1 MSLLITTVLIVSQDD
16 DVADDDDEMLEV
28 TPEVQMFFGNHFMAG
43 GDDEAE
49 DDHRA
54 ELRRRLRVAEEVARK
69 MRLETSDHHLHDKM
83 NGSDLNGDI
92 PSSSVS
98 QKGYYCRL
106 CGHSAPNGASLFAH
120 LLYPHYA
127 HLWRTEIPHR
137 ANKYDCRQCPYQT
150 TKRQHFVMHV
160 ARVHDDLKKKMEA
173 LGENLDILDN
183 LSPKTQTPHT
193 DLIPSVIAKQ
203 RISDDAFAAE
213 ESNQSP
219 FTSREEAIDS
229 PASKSN
235 YSPSTKDMIA
245 ASQKDFMGDFSP
257 SKAASLAAAFSSSQ
271 AMVAAATAAALSDP
285 AYGLLPN
292 RFPRGFKPWVKCRLC
307 GKGWKGKDNFFTHLV
322 STHFKYLWAAEV
334 PKHADMFQCHVGT
347 CNYQSKYRY
356 NFLFHLAGKHKQL
369 KQKLASE
376 GIPLDVLVPVET
388 DGSEFDTPSMVAAGA
403 NGGGTNALVEALKR
417 SKLMLAHQQQLR
429 LSEGLVSPSLMK
441 LSGLGRGGGKP
452 QSPTS
457 SSNNTRLVCRVCH
470 KVILVTFCFFVVK
483 YVVSGRLQVM
493 SFVTHTRA
501 TKQVQILHESF

>member
-1 MSLLITTVLIVSQDD
+1 MPAHSTCRYVRLNTLNLVSSPPILVSCFLCEMLCHFPEYEISTLIFFQDE
-16 DVADDDDEMLEV
+16 DVADDEDEMLEV

-43 GDDEAE
+43 GDDDE
-49 DDHRA
+49 DDRRN
-54 ELRRRLRVAEEVARK
+54 ELRRRIHEEVAKK
-69 MRLETSDHHLHDKM
+69 MRSAELEHHPHEKM
-83 NGSDLNGDI
+83 NGHDLNGDSH
-92 PSSSVS
+92 SS
-98 QKGYYCRL
+98 KGYYCRL
-106 CGHSAPNGASLFAH
+106 CGHTAPNGASLFAH

-137 ANKYDCRQCPYQT
+137 ANKYDCTQCPYQT

-160 ARVHDDLKKKMEA
+160 ARVHDDLKKKIEA

-183 LSPKTQTPHT
+183 LSPKTQTAHT
-193 DLIPSVIAKQ
+193 ELIPSAIAKP
-203 RISDDAFAAE
+203 RITEDAFAE

-219 FTSREEAIDS
+219 FAREENADS

-235 YSPSTKDMIA
+235 YSPSTKEMLA
-245 ASQKDFMGDFSP
+245 ASQKDFLGDFSP
-257 SKAASLAAAFSSSQ
+257 SKAAVMAAAFSSSQ

-285 AYGLLPN
+285 SYGLLPN

-334 PKHADMFQCHVGT
+334 PKHADMFQCHVGS

-369 KQKLASE
+369 KQKLANE

-388 DGSEFDTPSMVAAGA
+388 DGSEFDTSLLAAAAGS
-403 NGGGTNALVEALKR
+403 NGSGTAALVEALKR
-417 SKLMLAHQQQLR
+417 SKLLIQHQQQRR
-429 LSEGLVSPSLMK
+429 LSEGGLASPSLMK
-441 LSGLGRGGGKP
+441 LSGLGRGKP

-457 SSNNTRLVCRVCH
+457 GSSNTRLVCRVCQ
-470 KVILVTFCFFVVK
+470 KVITVN
-483 YVVSGRLQVM
+483 
-493 SFVTHTRA
+493 H
-501 TKQVQILHESF
+501 

>member
-1 MSLLITTVLIVSQDD
+1 MLNTFDLYVFSIFLQDD

-43 GDDEAE
+43 GDDDDE
-49 DDHRA
+49 DPHT
-54 ELRRRLRVAEEVARK
+54 ELRRRIQAAVGEEAARK
-69 MRLETSDHHLHDKM
+69 MRAVDHSDHEKH
-83 NGSDLNGDI
+83 NGNDTNGDA
-92 PSSSVS
+92 STSV
-98 QKGYYCRL
+98 KGYFCRL
-106 CGHSAPNGASLFAH
+106 CGHTAPNGASLFAH

-173 LGENLDILDN
+173 LGENLEILDN
-183 LSPKTQTPHT
+183 LSPKTQTTHSE
-193 DLIPSVIAKQ
+193 LIPSVVAKQ
-203 RISDDAFAAE
+203 RIPDDAFAD

-219 FTSREEAIDS
+219 FAREDAVDS
-229 PASKSN
+229 PASKAN
-235 YSPSTKDMIA
+235 YSPSTKELLA
-245 ASQKDFMGDFSP
+245 ASQKDFLGDFSP
-257 SKAASLAAAFSSSQ
+257 SKAAAVAAAFSSSQ

-334 PKHADMFQCHVGT
+334 PKHADMFQCHVGS

-369 KQKLASE
+369 KQKLANE

-388 DGSEFDTPSMVAAGA
+388 DGSEFDTSLVSPGA
-403 NGGGTNALVEALKR
+403 NGGGGTNALVEALKR
-417 SKLMLAHQQQLR
+417 SKQLLLQHQQQRR
-429 LSEGLVSPSLMK
+429 LSDGIMSPSLMK
-441 LSGLGRGGGKP
+441 LSGLGRGKP

-470 KVILVTFCFFVVK
+470 KVINCLNSSDHFFILFK
-483 YVVSGRLQVM
+483 YS
-493 SFVTHTRA
+493 
-501 TKQVQILHESF
+501 K